1 MSGKKSMILV
11 ILLVPLFLFLSSGE
25 GKNEAGG
32 GFFAGMV
39 VNSLLLFGGLG
50 FLLYKPMRAF
60 LEKKKNEARRS
71 LEEAESLRKD
81 AEDRYKDSMRRT
93 EGLAAEIASMKAEAE
108 AQGNREKAKITKQA
122 AEEAARA
129 LRLVKQE
136 IDVYAQTGIREVRAY
151 VAETA
156 TTLARERIRK
166 KLAIESHSLLVDRSI
181 ERLSKL
187 NEKPIAG

>member
-11 ILLVPLFLFLSSGE
+11 ILLVPFFLFFSSEEGE
-25 GKNEAGG
+25 SEAGG

-50 FLLYKPMRAF
+50 FLLYRPVRAF
-60 LEKKKNEARRS
+60 LQKKKDEIRRS
-71 LEEAESLRKD
+71 LEEAESSRKG
-81 AEDRYKDSMRRT
+81 AEDRYKESMRRS

-108 AQGNREKAKITKQA
+108 AQGNQKKAKITKQA
-122 AEEAARA
+122 EEEAARA
-129 LRLVKQE
+129 LRLIRQE
-136 IDVYAQTGIREVRAY
+136 IDACAQTGIREIRAY

-156 TTLARERIRK
+156 TSLAREKIRK
-166 KLAIESHSLLVDRSI
+166 KLAAETHSLLVDKSI

-187 NEKPIAG
+187 NEKSITG